1 MNARSYRHAYEK
13 PAVLEIQ
20 RQRVARKALSE
31 VRRAAQRLAVQ
42 SYRSRQ
48 RVELL
53 EQRTKPPKPVY
64 VPIKPM
70 PIHQVILSWPAPVL
84 GSLAYGMAY
93 APRGSAA

>member
-1 MNARSYRHAYEK
+1 MNARSYRQAYDK

-20 RQRVARKALSE
+20 RQRVARKVAS
-31 VRRAAQRLAVQ
+31 VRREAQRLAVR
-42 SYRSRQ
+42 SYRFRQ
-48 RVELL
+48 RSELL

-64 VPIKPM
+64 VPIKSL

-84 GSLAYGMAY
+84 GSLAYGMAH